1 MTNTNNN
8 VIKLLALFICVSC
21 VLAALSTI
29 GNYTRKD
36 CKVVEII
43 GNDVYVVDAS
53 GNEWIFEGKG
63 YRVGDIVDLK
73 MNENGTPNNIKDDT
87 IKAVK

>member
-1 MTNTNNN
+1 MTN
-8 VIKLLALFICVSC
+8 ISKLFVSIICV
-21 VLAALSTI
+21 VLTICILSAC

-36 CKVVEII
+36 CKVVKVI

-53 GNEWIFEGKG
+53 GNEWMFNGKG

>member
-1 MTNTNNN
+1 MTN
-8 VIKLLALFICVSC
+8 VSKLFVSIICAILTIC
-21 VLAALSTI
+21 ILSAC
-29 GNYTRKD
+29 GNYTRKG
-36 CKVVEII
+36 CKVVEVI

-53 GNEWIFEGKG
+53 GNEWVFKGKG